1 MLRKIFDII
10 ALISI
15 GYLVSYLLHKPT
27 NSEIL
32 PPKIDTIQI
41 IIRDSIDK
49 VNDSITSEI
58 NSLEKEYNEKVDII
72 TNSSDSMQ
80 LELFSRYIE
89 NYNRTNKDSQLNI
102 CRTRKVFF
110 TDSVIRN

>member
-1 MLRKIFDII
+1 MLRKIFDVL

-15 GYLVSYLLHKPT
+15 GYLIGYFLHRPT
-27 NSEIL
+27 HKII

-41 IIRDSIDK
+41 IIRDSIEE

-72 TNSSDSMQ
+72 TNSNDSMQ
-80 LELFSRYIE
+80 LELFSKYIE

-102 CRTRKVFF
+102 CRTPKVFS
-110 TDSVIRN
+110 TDSIIRN